1 MSNPF
6 TNPDAA
12 ARYNAARQM
21 PQETI
26 DLWLARLK
34 SALAAFH
41 FRPQSILDL
50 GCGTGRFTS
59 ALADTF
65 NCCVVAV
72 DPSEAMLHV
81 ARQAPCKRLD
91 WRVGTAEDIPLENG
105 QVDLVFMSQVF
116 HHLPNHAKAL
126 HEIRRVLTE
135 TGFLAIRNSTRENN
149 AQIEWLRFFPEAQ
162 AIEDK
167 RILSQQE
174 LSALVCQEKFQF
186 VMRETVEQYFAASYA
201 EYLEKIGQR
210 GLSSLLSISDAAFA
224 SGLLQFKRWTRLQP
238 VDACVN
244 EPVDLFVFRKL
255 SD

>member
-26 DLWLARLK
+26 ELWLARLK
-34 SALAAFH
+34 LALAAFH
-41 FRPQSILDL
+41 FHPQCILDL
-50 GCGTGRFTS
+50 GCGTGRFTG

-65 NCCVVAV
+65 DCGVVAV

-81 ARQAPCKRLD
+81 ARQVPCERLD

-116 HHLPNHAKAL
+116 HHLPNPAKAL
-126 HEIRRVLTE
+126 REIGRVLTE

-149 AQIEWLRFFPEAQ
+149 AQIEWLRFFPAAQ

-174 LSALVCQEKFQF
+174 LSVLVCQENFQ
-186 VMRETVEQYFAASYA
+186 VVTRETVEQYFAASYA
-201 EYLEKIGQR
+201 EYVEKIGQR
-210 GLSSLLSISDAAFA
+210 GLSSLLSIPDAAFA
-224 SGLLQFKRWTRLQP
+224 SGLLQFKHWASLQP
-238 VDACVN
+238 VAAHVN
-244 EPVDLFVFRKL
+244 EPVDLFILRKL
-255 SD
+255 SG